1 MGPRG
6 LLTTA
11 AVGAALA
18 LAVAAVAMP
27 QAASERSRVKP
38 FTVSGTVTGLY
49 PGADRPLRLV
59 LRNPH
64 PFAIRV
70 TALWAEV
77 GDASRRCRGYNLSVS
92 GLGSAVTIAPRGD
105 RRVVLR
111 ATLLGWA
118 PAACRGASFRLSYG
132 GRAVRP

>member
-1 MGPRG
+1 MARRG
-6 LLTTA
+6 LLATA

-18 LAVAAVAMP
+18 LTVAAVAMP
-27 QAASERSRVKP
+27 RAASERSRVKP

-49 PGADRPLRLV
+49 PGAERPLRLV
-59 LRNPH
+59 VSNPH

-70 TALWAEV
+70 TALWVDV

-92 GLGSAVTIAPRGD
+92 RLRSPVTISARGL

-111 ATLLGWA
+111 TALLGWA

-132 GRAVRP
+132 GRAVRR